1 MSYTLVTRI
10 TTTNDKEYADID
22 AWIEDHGH
30 CGTTYPDLLDSSL
43 VLEEGGKSVM
53 RTLVYLNEDARIDHV
68 ENHDISTKERD
79 HTADDIEENE

>member
-1 MSYTLVTRI
+1 
-10 TTTNDKEYADID
+10 
-22 AWIEDHGH
+22 
-30 CGTTYPDLLDSSL
+30 
-43 VLEEGGKSVM
+43 M